1 MELGA
6 GTEPKLRHMPRVI
19 EFLGYAL
26 FECPED
32 SVGKLKYF
40 KLVKGLSYARLG
52 GLIGRDPEQLTD
64 WLCGRI
70 KPSQR
75 DIRELKSSY

>member
-1 MELGA
+1 
-6 GTEPKLRHMPRVI
+6 MPRVI

-52 GLIGRDPEQLTD
+52 GLMDRDPEQLTD
-64 WLCGRI
+64 WLSGRVKPCEKNI
-70 KPSQR
+70 KR
-75 DIRELKSSY
+75 IVGFLAENT